1 MPARDL
7 RAILRLEV
15 EMLLPERALEV
26 ALVAEQS
33 ERQHLFNMAA
43 LLDGG
48 RA

>member
-1 MPARDL
+1 MPQRH
-7 RAILRLEV
+7 RRFILLV
-15 EMLLPERALEV
+15 EIEILLPDNALQI
-26 ALVAEQS
+26 AKVAEQS